1 MDKKTGVHFYLN
13 IKNLDKVIKDEENK
27 DEDLK
32 RTLHRLQT
40 YFVGLTNLV
49 KDKGAKIEK
58 YTAGRAHIVFELN
71 NDDKLNED
79 ILETI
84 CSCFIYAN
92 EIFNNLSKYSQYAK
106 FSINAGVDFG
116 DYYDY
121 EIEDD
126 KITSI
131 GSVANISAK
140 IQSYAKKNYL
150 YATKKFIEKLDNSI
164 SDKFIRLD
172 DIEYSELYDK
182 VKIKNIYEIKYL
194 DIFDEDKNESLLNN
208 LEYIKDKV
216 EDETKKINLKDIK
229 FEDVV
234 KKLSFDNLS
243 LRGTN
248 KRISDVAIL
257 CADIRGFTKLFTVS
271 DSNLD
276 DLKDVMKEIY
286 SIMGSVVESFN
297 GTLVQY
303 QGDRLVSIYHD
314 YDIEKDYIIR
324 ALESALTLK
333 DKIIELSTNEDVKKK
348 LNDKEISI
356 GIGCS
361 IGKVIATRL
370 GMYGSKDNI
379 VLGESYNY
387 ANKSEDEY
395 ANKKEIVIY
404 KTLKEKLKSIADDE
418 DNENIKYE
426 VLNDNFD
433 SIKTTGYYVTDIT
446 LKEYNNKLQELKNQK
461 LKIDQLV
468 EKNFNSREAV
478 RPWGK

>member
-13 IKNLDKVIKDEENK
+13 IKNLDNIIKDEENK

-40 YFVGLTNLV
+40 YFVGLTKLI

-58 YTAGRAHIVFELN
+58 YTAGRAHVVFEVN
-71 NDDKLNED
+71 NDDKLEES

-84 CSCFIYAN
+84 CSCFIYVN
-92 EIFNNLSKYSQYAK
+92 KVFNNLDKYSQYTK
-106 FSINAGVDFG
+106 FSVHAGVDYG

-121 EIEDD
+121 EIEDTE
-126 KITSI
+126 ITSI

-140 IQSYAKKNYL
+140 IQSYAPKNYI
-150 YATKKFIEKLDNSI
+150 YATKKFIDKLNNPI
-164 SDKFIRLD
+164 SDKFVRLD
-172 DIEYSELYDK
+172 DYEYKELYSK

-194 DIFDEDKNESLLNN
+194 DIFDDDRNNELFNDLEDIKN
-208 LEYIKDKV
+208 IVK
-216 EDETKKINLKDIK
+216 DETKKINLKDIK
-229 FEDVV
+229 FEEVT
-234 KKLSFDNLS
+234 KKISFDNLS
-243 LRGTN
+243 LRGKN
-248 KRISDVAIL
+248 KSIVEAAII

-276 DLKDVMKEIY
+276 DLKDVMEKIY
-286 SIMGSVVESFN
+286 SIMGLVVEDFN

-303 QGDRLVSIYHD
+303 QGDRLVAIYHD
-314 YDIEKDYIIR
+314 YDSEKEYIIR
-324 ALESALTLK
+324 TIEAAITLK
-333 DKIIELSTNEDVKKK
+333 DKIIELSNNTDIKKK
-348 LNDKEISI
+348 LNNKEISI

-370 GMYGSKDNI
+370 GRYGSKDNMI
-379 VLGESYNY
+379 LGEAYNY

-404 KTLKEKLKSIADDE
+404 KTLKEKIELIADSE
-418 DNENIKYE
+418 DNENVKYE
-426 VLNDNFD
+426 VLKD
-433 SIKTTGYYVTDIT
+433 SFNSISTTGYYVTDIT
-446 LKEYNNKLQELKNQK
+446 LDEYNNKVQESEDNK
-461 LKIDQLV
+461 LKIEQLV
-468 EKNFNSREAV
+468 NNKFNSREGV

>member
-13 IKNLDKVIKDEENK
+13 IKNLDNIIKDEENK

-40 YFVGLTNLV
+40 YFVGLTKLV

-58 YTAGRAHIVFELN
+58 YTAGRAHIVFEVN
-71 NDDKLNED
+71 NDDKLEES

-84 CSCFIYAN
+84 CSCFIYVN
-92 EIFNNLSKYSQYAK
+92 KIFNKLSKYSQYTK
-106 FSINAGVDFG
+106 FSVHAGVDYG

-140 IQSYAKKNYL
+140 IQSYAPKNYIF
-150 YATKKFIEKLDNSI
+150 ATKKFIDKLNDSMSNKFVKLDDSEYEE
-164 SDKFIRLD
+164 LD
-172 DIEYSELYDK
+172 SK
-182 VKIKNIYEIKYL
+182 VNIQNIYEIKYS
-194 DIFDEDKNESLLNN
+194 DIFDDNKNDELFNALEDIKNT
-208 LEYIKDKV
+208 V
-216 EDETKKINLKDIK
+216 EDETKKINLKDIE
-229 FEDVV
+229 FEGVV

-243 LRGTN
+243 LRGKN
-248 KRISDVAIL
+248 KRIVDAAIM

-276 DLKDVMKEIY
+276 DLKDVMEEIY
-286 SIMGSVVESFN
+286 SIMGSVVEDFN

-303 QGDRLVSIYHD
+303 QGDRLVAIYHD
-314 YDIEKDYIIR
+314 YDSEKEYIIR
-324 ALESALTLK
+324 TLEATLTLK
-333 DKIIELSTNEDVKKK
+333 DKIIELSNNEDIKKK
-348 LNDKEISI
+348 LNNKEISI

-370 GMYGSKDNI
+370 GRYGSKDNMI
-379 VLGESYNY
+379 LGEAYNY

-395 ANKKEIVIY
+395 ADKKEIVIY
-404 KTLKEKLKSIADDE
+404 KTLKEKIESIASSE
-418 DNENIKYE
+418 ENENVKYE
-426 VLNDNFD
+426 VLKDNFN
-433 SIKTTGYYVTDIT
+433 SISTTGYYVTDIT
-446 LKEYNNKLQELKNQK
+446 LKEYNDKIQESEENKLE
-461 LKIDQLV
+461 IEQLV
-468 EKNFNSREAV
+468 NKKFNSREVV
-478 RPWGK
+478 RPWGR